1 MKDFNMKAFGNG
13 HTARDFSSV
22 GVQSFNTMNY
32 GYAPQ
37 EYERAKTYNEI
48 AEDVSEE
55 IADIDYNKLAE

>member
-37 EYERAKTYNEI
+37 EYERAK
-48 AEDVSEE
+48 DVSEE
-55 IADIDYNKLAE
+55 IADIDYDKLAE

>member
-22 GVQSFNTMNY
+22 GIQSFNTMNY

-48 AEDVSEE
+48 A
-55 IADIDYNKLAE
+55 DIDYDKLAE